1 MDLILPWATQMQDS
15 LGFKTF
21 PHEALQAHFLWV
33 VSSEL
38 AEPHFAF
45 RKAAIIFLGSECC
58 CHTSTG
64 EACCVLG
71 LWLPC
76 LGLYGHGLPPHLL
89 QVLPIAVR
97 VFVLLLFHFP
107 NGMVPKEARQGKN
120 LRFPAYVRSNNL
132 NMYAGRLK
140 NMCGACRTTWINAT
154 VLQWRDLH
162 LAHVHPYM
170 QDTQHRGLGSKLCAH
185 VGASCVDG
193 TAHLVFSRNRDIG
206 ITDPRLQLAS
216 PSAEHGA
223 GDIHSQ
229 PVFRGHVSFAD
240 SLSWMGT
247 ASRRGTCPFP
257 SSLLVCRKFLRLH
270 IQEDTGEISGKG
282 LLHIENSHPTQE
294 VPEQGRN
301 YHFCLCFWSTEWRL
315 LYFNSCGS
323 RVEPLLVY
331 LRIFISM
338 HVFVHF
344 CVWHTIAQK
353 WFLPR
358 PSNEHF

>member
-15 LGFKTF
+15 LGFKSF
-21 PHEALQAHFLWV
+21 PHGALQAHFLWV

-107 NGMVPKEARQGKN
+107 NGMVPKEARQGKK

-206 ITDPRLQLAS
+206 ITDPRLQLSS
-216 PSAEHGA
+216 PSPEHGA

-301 YHFCLCFWSTEWRL
+301 YHFCLCFWSREWRL
-315 LYFNSCGS
+315 LYFNSWLQSQALTCVLENIYKYACICAFLCVAHNS
-323 RVEPLLVY
+323 TKV
-331 LRIFISM
+331 ISPK
-338 HVFVHF
+338 
-344 CVWHTIAQK
+344 T
-353 WFLPR
+353 L
-358 PSNEHF
+358 